1 MALRATSGGGGG
13 GGGSGTVTTVS
24 VASANGF
31 NGTVSNPST
40 TPAISVGTSITGVL
54 KGNGAAISA
63 ATAGT
68 DFQAPI
74 TLTTTGSSGAA
85 TFVGNTLN
93 IPQYTGGGGGSGTV
107 TSVGQTFTGGI
118 VSVAG
123 SPVTT
128 SGTLAL
134 TVAGTSG
141 GVPYFSSGTTW
152 ASSDV
157 LGFGQIVTGGGAGQ
171 SPASILTGTGVLT
184 ALGVNTGFAG
194 AFTVNGGA
202 LGTPSSGTVTNLT
215 GTASIN
221 INGTVGATTP
231 AAGTFTSVGYRG
243 ATSGTIAFQAPA
255 VAGSAT
261 YVLPGADGTS
271 GQVLS
276 TNGTGTLSWATASG
290 SGGPVA
296 NGTIYLNNLT
306 ISSNY
311 TVATAQG
318 AHSVGPITIAS
329 GATLTVSSG
338 SRYVVA

>member
-1 MALRATSGGGGG
+1 MALRATSGAGG

-31 NGTVSNPST
+31 SGTVSNPTT

-54 KGNGAAISA
+54 KGNGSAISA

-68 DFQAPI
+68 DYQAPI
-74 TLTTTGSSGAA
+74 TLTTTGTSGAA

-93 IPQYTGGGGGSGTV
+93 IPTYGGAGAGTV
-107 TSVGQTFTGGI
+107 TSVAQTFTGGI
-118 VSVAG
+118 ISVAG
-123 SPVTT
+123 SPITT

-141 GVPYFSSGTTW
+141 GIPYFASNSSWYTTDTLGYGDILIGGGPGGAP
-152 ASSDV
+152 ASS
-157 LGFGQIVTGGGAGQ
+157 
-171 SPASILTGTGVLT
+171 LTGSGVLN
-184 ALGVNTGFAG
+184 ALQNNVGSAG

-231 AAGTFTSVGYRG
+231 NAGTFTTVGLKG
-243 ATSGTIAFQAPA
+243 ATSGVITLQAPA
-255 VAGSAT
+255 VAGFTT
-261 YVLPGADGTS
+261 YTFPGSDGTS
-271 GQVLS
+271 GQVLA
-276 TNGTGTLSWATASG
+276 TNGSGTLSWASVSST
-290 SGGPVA
+290 VA
-296 NGTIYLNNLT
+296 NGCIYLNNLT
-306 ISSNY
+306 ISSSY
-311 TVATAQG
+311 TIAAGQG
-318 AHSVGPITIAS
+318 AHSVGPITVAS

-338 SRYVVA
+338 SRYVIA

>member
-1 MALRATSGGGGG
+1 MALRATSGAGG

-31 NGTVSNPST
+31 SGTVSNPTT
-40 TPAISVGTSITGVL
+40 TPSISVGTSITGVL
-54 KGNGAAISA
+54 KGNGSAISA

-74 TLTTTGSSGAA
+74 TLTTTGTSGAA

-93 IPQYTGGGGGSGTV
+93 IPTYGGAGAGTV
-107 TSVGQTFTGGI
+107 TSVAQTFTGGI
-118 VSVAG
+118 ISVGG

-134 TVAGTSG
+134 TIAGNSG
-141 GVPYFSSGTTW
+141 GIPYFTSGTTW
-152 ASSDV
+152 ASSDP
-157 LGFGQIVTGGGAGQ
+157 LGLGNLVIGGGPGE
-171 SPASILTGTGVLT
+171 SPGAITTGSGVLN
-184 ALGVNTGFAG
+184 ALGIAVGTAG
-194 AFTVNGGA
+194 SFVVNGGA

-231 AAGTFTSVGYRG
+231 NAGTFTTVGFKG
-243 ATSGTIAFQAPA
+243 ATSGVITLQAPA
-255 VAGSAT
+255 VAGFTT
-261 YVLPGADGTS
+261 YTFPGSDGTS

-276 TNGTGTLSWATASG
+276 TSGSGTLSWASVSST
-290 SGGPVA
+290 VA
-296 NGTIYLNNLT
+296 DGCIYLNNLT

-311 TVATAQG
+311 TIPAARG
-318 AHSVGPITIAS
+318 AHSVGPITYAP
-329 GATLTVSSG
+329 GVTVTVSSG
-338 SRYVVA
+338 SRWVIS